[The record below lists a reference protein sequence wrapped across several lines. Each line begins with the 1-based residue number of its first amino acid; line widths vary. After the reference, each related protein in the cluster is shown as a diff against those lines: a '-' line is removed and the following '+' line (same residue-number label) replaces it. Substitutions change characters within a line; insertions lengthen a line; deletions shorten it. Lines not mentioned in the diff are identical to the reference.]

1 MGNVRPTYIKVVGDK
16 LRKDSGVT
24 FTGDFEENK
33 KIVEARTNVKSKTIR
48 NRIAGYITSKI
59 NSKIRRESR
68 LRGSDDDEFYV

>member
-1 MGNVRPTYIKVVGDK
+1 MILKV
-16 LRKDSGVT
+16 KDFSFGVNPGVT

>member
-16 LRKDSGVT
+16 LRTGSGVT

-33 KIVEARTNVKSKTIR
+33 RIVEACTNVKSKTIR

-59 NSKIRRESR
+59 NGKIRRERR